1 MKLCVAFGVTPLFAV
16 IVIGKVPPAVG
27 VPASVA
33 VPLLLLVNVTPAG
46 NAPSSVID
54 IDALVGT
61 PVVVTV
67 KVPAWLIVKV
77 VLFALVIVGAWF
89 TVSVKLCVALGAM
102 PLLAVIVI
110 GYVPP
115 VAGAGVPASVAV
127 PSLLLVNVTP
137 EGKAPSS
144 VIDIEAPLGVPL
156 VVTANVPGDPI
167 WNATLFALVMAGG
180 ALTVSVKDC
189 VALGVTP
196 LLAVIVIGKVPPA
209 LGVPASV
216 AVPLL
221 LLVNVT
227 PAGSAPVSVI
237 AIAALV
243 GNPVVVTVKVPA
255 TPVWN
260 VTLFALVIAGAWFT
274 LSVKLCV
281 AFGAMPLLAVIVI
294 G

>member
-1 MKLCVAFGVTPLFAV
+1 MLVTVGDPVVVTLNVLATPTTKVAACALVMPGGAFTASVKLCVAFGVTPLFAV

-46 NAPSSVID
+46 SAPSSVID
-54 IDALVGT
+54 MEASVGA

-67 KVPAWLIVKV
+67 KVSAWLIVKV
-77 VLFALVIVGAWF
+77 VVFALVIVGAWF

-156 VVTANVPGDPI
+156 VVTANVAAAPT
-167 WNATLFALVMAGG
+167 WYAVVFVLVVAGG
-180 ALTVSVKDC
+180 GASTGGKDG
-189 VALGVTP
+189 VAWGGARPVAGGGGP
-196 LLAVIVIGKVPPA
+196 AIGAVRSLLLVKVPPA
-209 LGVPASV
+209 GNVPTRV
-216 AVPLL
+216 I
-221 LLVNVT
+221 NT
-227 PAGSAPVSVI
+227 DAPP
-237 AIAALV
+237 
-243 GNPVVVTVKVPA
+243 GGPVVVTVKDGPA
-255 TPVWN
+255 TP
-260 VTLFALVIAGAWFT
+260 TL
-274 LSVKLCV
+274 
-281 AFGAMPLLAVIVI
+281 
-294 G
+294 